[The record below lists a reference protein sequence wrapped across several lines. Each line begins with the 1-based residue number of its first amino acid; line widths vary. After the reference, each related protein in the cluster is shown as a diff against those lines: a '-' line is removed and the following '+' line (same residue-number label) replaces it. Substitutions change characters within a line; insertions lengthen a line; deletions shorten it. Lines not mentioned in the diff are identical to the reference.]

1 MRSTLL
7 LAATALLQLVSS
19 HNLISNAVGDAGG
32 KGIAFGVSSPT
43 SNSQSDTTTFRGSN
57 NKFGST
63 QKGAIN
69 PAAQLAAAQQI
80 AGSNTLPQVEGQIT
94 LTLHQI
100 NADGAGPMS
109 CSIDTAAAGTF
120 EGTTVATDVPGKNG
134 RSNAADQDFPLV
146 VDVPAGTVCT
156 GTLGTVKNVCLVK
169 CQNPA
174 GPFGGVVA
182 FQMASGAAGAAGAAV
197 AAGGAKGGNAAN
209 ANGSGK
215 KQGRWVAVEW

>member
-19 HNLISNAVGDAGG
+19 HNLISNAIGDAGG

-43 SNSQSDTTTFRGSN
+43 SNSQSDTTTFRSNNN

-63 QKGAIN
+63 QKGAID
-69 PAAQLAAAQQI
+69 PAAQLAAAQKI
-80 AGSNTLPQVEGQIT
+80 AGNTLPQIESRIT
-94 LTLHQI
+94 LTLRQI

-109 CSIDTAAAGTF
+109 CSIDTAAAGSF

-134 RSNAADQDFPLV
+134 RSNAADKDFPLV

-156 GTLGTVKNVCLVK
+156 GTLGTVKDVCLVK

-182 FQMASGAAGAAGAAV
+182 FQMASGAAGGATA

-209 ANGSGK
+209 ANNSGK
-215 KQGRWVAVEW
+215 KQGRWVAVKW